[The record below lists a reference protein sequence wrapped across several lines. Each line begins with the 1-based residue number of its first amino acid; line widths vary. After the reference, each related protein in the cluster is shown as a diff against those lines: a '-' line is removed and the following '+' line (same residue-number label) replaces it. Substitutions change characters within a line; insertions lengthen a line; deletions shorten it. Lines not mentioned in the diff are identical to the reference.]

1 MSMKTSYNER
11 NPELRAPAAS
21 LQVDWGDALVTPNFY
36 GRKEEQTVLAQW
48 VGQKEC
54 RVVSVLG
61 MGGIGKSAL
70 VVNRM
75 HQLVEETEQEQGP
88 VPMVACPFEAIIFRS
103 LRDAPSC
110 QALLDDCLQSLGQ

>member
-11 NPELRAPAAS
+11 NSRLR
-21 LQVDWGDALVTPNFY
+21 VDWGDALALPNFY
-36 GRKEEQTVLAQW
+36 GRKEEQTLLSQW
-48 VGQKEC
+48 VGQKDC

-70 VVNRM
+70 VVNLM
-75 HQLVEETEQEQGP
+75 HQLVEGSEQEQGS
-88 VPMVACPFEAIIFRS
+88 VAACPFEAIIFRS

-110 QALLDDCLQSLGQ
+110 EALLDD